1 MGLDVQRIPY
11 SVILIVFAAIC
22 VLSIH
27 VTRRRR
33 NVPWIDAGNVML
45 LIGAM
50 WAAATAL
57 SLVAAGSQTETLWDR
72 AQPYAP
78 LIFAVVSLALVWGL
92 TTLRRKDLAEVAQR
106 LVVDEQS
113 DAVLVLDARN
123 CIVSTNDAC
132 RRLIDPAPARL
143 DGMPLAE
150 VWPAWAAQVG
160 TLHDGETQI
169 EMALGSKDPRT
180 YQVRIS
186 PVADRRGRTL
196 GRVATLRD
204 VSDLKRAEEENRQLY
219 DQLLQARKVEA
230 IGTLAGGI
238 AHDFNNLLTAIQGNA
253 TLAKSAID
261 PDAPVYYD
269 LTEIE
274 LACRRA
280 ARLTHQLLLF
290 SRKQPVQPE
299 ALCLNTV
306 IDELLEMLKR
316 LIGEDVEVSIS
327 CAPDLWT
334 AQVDKGSIEQ
344 MITNLVVNAR
354 DAMPHGGKIAIE
366 TRNVVLSQ
374 GHEQTTPEAQPGKY
388 VYLEVVD
395 EGMGMDQEVV
405 DRIFE
410 PFFSTK
416 ETGKGTGLGLT
427 LVHRIVSQHKGWI
440 QVDSELGRGSTFGVY
455 LPALWEETEKECAQE
470 GTSLRSLGGR
480 GERILLVE
488 DEKSVREFSAKVLG
502 QHGYI
507 VIDVPDVQAAID
519 ALDRASWQFDLV
531 FSDVVLPDRSGLEL
545 AEQIRV
551 RDAAFPILLSSG
563 YTGQRSRWE
572 TIRER
577 GFNFLQKPYTLTDL
591 LGAVRD
597 AIECVS
603 GDR

>member
-1 MGLDVQRIPY
+1 MGLDVQRTTY
-11 SVILIVFAAIC
+11 SVILIVLAAIC

-50 WAAATAL
+50 WTAATAL
-57 SLVAAGSQTETLWDR
+57 SLVAAGSQAETMWDR
-72 AQPYAP
+72 VQPYAP

-92 TTLRRKDLAEVAQR
+92 TTLRKEDLADVAQR
-106 LVVDEQS
+106 LVLDEQA
-113 DAVLVLDARN
+113 DAMLVLDAQN
-123 CIVSTNDAC
+123 CIVRVNDAC

-150 VWPAWAAQVG
+150 VWPAWTAQVG
-160 TLHDGETQI
+160 TLCDGETQI
-169 EMALGSKDPRT
+169 EMTLGSEDPRA
-180 YQVRIS
+180 YRVCIS
-186 PVADRRGRTL
+186 PVTDGRGRTL

-219 DQLLQARKVEA
+219 DQLLQARKVET

-299 ALCLNTV
+299 ALRLNTV

-327 CAPDLWT
+327 CAPDLW
-334 AQVDKGSIEQ
+334 AVQVDKGSIEQ
-344 MITNLVVNAR
+344 MLTNLVVNAR

-374 GHEQTTPEAQPGKY
+374 VDEQAMPEAHPGKY
-388 VYLEVVD
+388 AYLTVAD
-395 EGMGMDQEVV
+395 EGMGMDQVV
-405 DRIFE
+405 IDRIFE

-416 ETGKGTGLGLT
+416 EAGEGTGLGLT
-427 LVHRIVSQHKGWI
+427 LVQRIVSQHKGWI
-440 QVDSELGRGSTFGVY
+440 HVDSELGRGSTFGIY
-455 LPALWEETEKECAQE
+455 LPALWDTPEKEPVQ
-470 GTSLRSLGGR
+470 GGISLRGLGGH

-507 VIDVPDVQAAID
+507 VVDTPDVQTAID
-519 ALDRASWQFDLV
+519 ALEREKWQFDLV

-545 AEQIRV
+545 ADQIRV
-551 RDAAFPILLSSG
+551 HDAAFPILLSSG

-597 AIECVS
+597 AIECT
-603 GDR
+603 

>member
-1 MGLDVQRIPY
+1 MGLDVQRTTY
-11 SVILIVFAAIC
+11 SVVLIV
-22 VLSIH
+22 LSAFSIGSIYM
-27 VTRRRR
+27 TRRRR
-33 NVPWIDAGNVML
+33 NVPWVDAGNAML
-45 LIGAM
+45 LIGAL

-72 AQPYAP
+72 VQPYAP
-78 LIFAVVSLALVWGL
+78 LIFAVIGLALVWGL
-92 TTLRRKDLAEVAQR
+92 TLLRKQDLADVAQR
-106 LVVDEQS
+106 LVVDEQA
-113 DAVLVLDARN
+113 DAVLVLDAQN
-123 CIVSTNDAC
+123 CIVRVNDAC

-143 DGMPLAE
+143 DGMPLTE
-150 VWPAWAAQVG
+150 VWPVWTAQAG
-160 TLHDGETQI
+160 TLHDGETQM
-169 EMALGSKDPRT
+169 EMTLESETPHAYR
-180 YQVRIS
+180 VCIS
-186 PVADRRGRTL
+186 PVTDGRGRTL

-219 DQLLQARKVEA
+219 DQLLQARKMEA
-230 IGTLAGGI
+230 IGTLSGGI

-261 PDAPVYYD
+261 PDTPVYYD

-280 ARLTHQLLLF
+280 SRLTHQLLLF
-290 SRKQPVQPE
+290 SRKQSVQTE

-316 LIGEDVEVSIS
+316 LIGEDVEVSVS
-327 CAPDLWT
+327 CAPDLWMV
-334 AQVDKGSIEQ
+334 QVDKGSIEQ

-374 GHEQTTPEAQPGKY
+374 VHEQAMPEAHPGKY
-388 VYLEVVD
+388 VYLSVAD
-395 EGMGMDQEVV
+395 EGMGMDQKVV

-416 ETGKGTGLGLT
+416 EAGKGTGLGLT

-440 QVDSELGRGSTFGVY
+440 QVDSELDQGSTFGVY
-455 LPALWEETEKECAQE
+455 LPALWEAPEKEPVQE
-470 GTSLRSLGGR
+470 GISLHGLKGR

-502 QHGYI
+502 QHGY
-507 VIDVPDVQAAID
+507 VVVDAPDVQSAID
-519 ALDRASWQFDLV
+519 ALEHEKWQFDLV

-545 AEQIRV
+545 ADQIRSY
-551 RDAAFPILLSSG
+551 DAAFPILLSSG

-572 TIRER
+572 AIRER

-597 AIECVS
+597 AIE
-603 GDR
+603 RT